1 MQISCRDEQYRVLW
15 SELETYI
22 RANCHSEN
30 HRKVL
35 SCLLECR
42 NKPDVP
48 KSKSKDDK
56 VELDQALIE
65 LDE

>member
-1 MQISCRDEQYRVLW
+1 MCNRDEQYRVLW
-15 SELETYI
+15 SELETYV
-22 RANCHSEN
+22 RANCHAEN

-35 SCLLECR
+35 SCILECR

-56 VELDQALIE
+56 VELDQALME
-65 LDE
+65 LDQ